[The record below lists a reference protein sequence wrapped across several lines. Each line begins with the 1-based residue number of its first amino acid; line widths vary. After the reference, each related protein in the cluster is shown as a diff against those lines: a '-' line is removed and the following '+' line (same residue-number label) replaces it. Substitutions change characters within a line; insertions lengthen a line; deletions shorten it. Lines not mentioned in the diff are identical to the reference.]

1 MTTQRTYQQPSAG
14 DCSAAVKSAA
24 AGLGYDACG
33 ITAAGHIDP
42 EDRLGAW
49 LGRGYHA
56 GMEWLAR
63 NKEIR
68 QDIRLRLPGAKS
80 VVVVARNYYAGEA
93 GETPAPQTQ
102 TRQCCGAGVSP
113 ARPGD
118 PSRTGRVARYAWG
131 RDYHKVL
138 AKPLRAL
145 SGRIQEMGEGVRCYC
160 SIDTG
165 PVLERAWAQRA
176 GVGWIG
182 KNGLVVRQDLGSW
195 FFLGVIATTLELEPD
210 APAEDGCA
218 SCTRC
223 LDACPTGALV
233 APRVLDARRCISYLT
248 IEHRGPAPEELAG
261 KYGDRLFGCDACQ
274 DVCPWNRKARITTE
288 AAFQP
293 EAGCASIDLDELLDM
308 DEEAF
313 NRRFAGSPIR
323 RATWAGIRRTAGL
336 LLLARKRF
344 GKTSRDASGLERE
357 PIPPTSSDAL
367 PSDD

>member
-1 MTTQRTYQQPSAG
+1 MTIQRMYQQPPAG

-24 AGLGYDACG
+24 ACLGFDACG
-33 ITAAGHIDP
+33 IAAAGHVDP

-56 GMEWLAR
+56 GMDWLAR

-93 GETPAPQTQ
+93 PAGEPPA
-102 TRQCCGAGVSP
+102 GAKG
-113 ARPGD
+113 
-118 PSRTGRVARYAWG
+118 SRAGRVARYAWG

-138 AKPLRAL
+138 AKPFRVLA
-145 SGRIQEMGEGVRCYC
+145 GRIQDMGEGVRCYC

-176 GVGWIG
+176 GIGWIG
-182 KNGLVVRQDLGSW
+182 KNGLALRHDLGSW
-195 FFLGVIATTLELEPD
+195 FFLGVIATTLELDPD

-218 SCTRC
+218 ACTRC

-233 APRVLDARRCISYLT
+233 APRVLDARRCLSYLT
-248 IEHRGPAPEELAG
+248 IEHRGPVPDELED
-261 KYGDRLFGCDACQ
+261 KYGDRLFGCDVCQ
-274 DVCPWNRKARITTE
+274 DVCPWNRKASITTE
-288 AAFQP
+288 AAFHP
-293 EAGCASIDLDELLDM
+293 EAGCASINLDELRAM
-308 DEEAF
+308 DKETF

-323 RATWAGIRRTAGL
+323 RATWAGIRRTAEIVL
-336 LLLARKRF
+336 RNKQR
-344 GKTSRDASGLERE
+344 
-357 PIPPTSSDAL
+357 
-367 PSDD
+367 